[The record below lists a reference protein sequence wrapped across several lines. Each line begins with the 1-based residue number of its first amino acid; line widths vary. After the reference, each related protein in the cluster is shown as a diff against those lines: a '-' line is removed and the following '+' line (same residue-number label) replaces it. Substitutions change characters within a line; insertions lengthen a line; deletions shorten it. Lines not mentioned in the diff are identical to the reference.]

1 MPNAKVLFFDMGN
14 TLLHFHHGQTDEE
27 KDAQG
32 LLYLTKYLHN
42 FNPNITISD
51 VSNGFFLPW
60 LEGIKDRNTIHKEYP
75 IEGFLNDFLI
85 DYNINLTIN
94 ECIEA
99 MHLFYTKYREQILFE
114 VNLADSL
121 QRIRDKGYKLGVI
134 SNTCYYDEVMKE
146 CFKAAKI
153 YDMID
158 HFTFSYSLGLGK
170 PNIQIFK
177 IALTAMN
184 VLPEDSIMIGDNF
197 YSDIKPAIEL
207 GMKTIWLN
215 PKNKIINS
223 EIKPHFK
230 VSSIC
235 EIINLI

>member
-32 LLYLTKYLHN
+32 LLYLTKFLHN
-42 FNPNITISD
+42 FYPNITISD
-51 VSNGFFLPW
+51 VSNGFLLPW

-99 MHLFYTKYREQILFE
+99 IHLFYTKYREQILFE
-114 VNLADSL
+114 VNLADTL
-121 QRIRDKGYKLGVI
+121 QGIRDKGYKLGVI

-153 YDMID
+153 YDLID

-184 VLPEDSIMIGDNF
+184 VLPEDSIMIG
-197 YSDIKPAIEL
+197 
-207 GMKTIWLN
+207 
-215 PKNKIINS
+215 KIDYRI
-223 EIKPHFK
+223 IGKGYDAVF
-230 VSSIC
+230 SS
-235 EIINLI
+235 